1 MVATAGVV
9 KAGSFIGHD
18 IDHWSVTGVNMQT
31 AAVASAMV
39 EIIEQKATIVELGT
53 LGIASAAT
61 AFTTETPN
69 GWGETAALAKAA
81 LETACDANTI
91 TAAAVFT
98 AVTF

>member
-61 AFTTETPN
+61 AFTTESPSAWT
-69 GWGETAALAKAA
+69 KAT
-81 LETACDANTI
+81 LETACDANSI